1 MDHQIVPTLPFSPA
15 KSQLSELMN
24 QVFHRH
30 ALQLISR
37 HGGKEQM
44 LLVRP
49 DDLLVMLG
57 DQEIDVEAAYDPG
70 SVTLSAPAMGVLGF
84 GDTLDDAIGDLLVE
98 LRAYATRFFHDP
110 ARYWASGRGNHA
122 GALLRFALSDEATQ
136 RAMLTGGPGSFQGDP
151 AGDD

>member
-1 MDHQIVPTLPFSPA
+1 MDDPIVPTLPFSPA

-57 DQEIDVEAAYDPG
+57 DQQIEVEAVYDPE
-70 SVTLSAPAMGVLGF
+70 SVTLNVPAMGVLGF
-84 GDTLDDAIGDLLVE
+84 GDTLDEALDDLVAE
-98 LRAYATRFFHDP
+98 LRAYASRFFRDP
-110 ARYWASGRGNHA
+110 ARYWASGRGTHA
-122 GALLRFALSDEATQ
+122 GSLLRFALADPDTQ
-136 RAMLTGGPGSFQGDP
+136 RAMLMGGVGATREPVG
-151 AGDD
+151 AA